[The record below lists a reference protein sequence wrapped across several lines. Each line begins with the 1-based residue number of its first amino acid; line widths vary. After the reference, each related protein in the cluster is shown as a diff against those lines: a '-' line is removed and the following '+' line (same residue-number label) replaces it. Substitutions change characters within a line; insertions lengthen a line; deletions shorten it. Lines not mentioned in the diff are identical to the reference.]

1 MNSEITQLIS
11 LVTHVNARLQGLDVT
26 PDLDNAL
33 ASFNRRIEFV
43 EIPEG
48 GELEDSKVLAKNPS
62 EWLDQLVEQGVKRVR
77 IHYTPSME
85 SGLADHIF
93 VAFVG
98 GGGQWIVEV
107 VHGTTSSLWEAG
119 WVAALARGNRL
130 LKAFYVRITKSWKP
144 IENQVSTKD
153 AKSNL
158 LSALEEVYKFAD
170 IDEYSRHWTTNF
182 QNAMNDLRAE
192 NPLSETNYIPRNC
205 LTNEAEQIISAC
217 FTGWVFG
224 GMGSWN
230 DMAFGG
236 EMEEEYHRVS
246 DSLYTAICNA
256 IVAAINSY
264 P

>member
-107 VHGTTSSLWEAG
+107 VHGTTWHLVGKW
-119 WVAALARGNRL
+119 RRN
-130 LKAFYVRITKSWKP
+130 I
-144 IENQVSTKD
+144 IEFLIRCIQQSV
-153 AKSNL
+153 
-158 LSALEEVYKFAD
+158 
-170 IDEYSRHWTTNF
+170 
-182 QNAMNDLRAE
+182 M
-192 NPLSETNYIPRNC
+192 PLSQQSTVIP
-205 LTNEAEQIISAC
+205 NEIDTM
-217 FTGWVFG
+217 FTYF
-224 GMGSWN
+224 
-230 DMAFGG
+230 
-236 EMEEEYHRVS
+236 H
-246 DSLYTAICNA
+246 
-256 IVAAINSY
+256 
-264 P
+264 